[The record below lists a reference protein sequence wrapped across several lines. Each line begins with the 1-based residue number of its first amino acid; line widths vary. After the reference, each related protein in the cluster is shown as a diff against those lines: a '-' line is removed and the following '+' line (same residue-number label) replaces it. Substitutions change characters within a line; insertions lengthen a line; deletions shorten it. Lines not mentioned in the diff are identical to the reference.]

1 MRPCRLLL
9 AVLAAAAVSPVSPV
23 ATTKRRFG
31 DDDSDSAVISSAA
44 ADSGARHTPKDW
56 GINGGQIY
64 FDEISGQFKARPPGG
79 SSVSRKS
86 NEDEGRK
93 DDLMSSKTGGDG
105 REGLDIVSSVRT
117 RGQSTEEDAG
127 RLSNK
132 VLKRRKKW
140 RKTTLTAASSAGDA
154 EENEV
159 GGGGSRDP
167 EEGEGE
173 EESAGSEATRARD
186 NAADDIL
193 AKARWGR

>member
-23 ATTKRRFG
+23 ATTKRRYG
-31 DDDSDSAVISSAA
+31 DDDSDNAVIISAA

-86 NEDEGRK
+86 NEDERRK
-93 DDLMSSKTGGDG
+93 DDLRSSKTGG
-105 REGLDIVSSVRT
+105 EGLDIVSSVRT
-117 RGQSTEEDAG
+117 RGQSTEDEAG

-140 RKTTLTAASSAGDA
+140 RKTTLTAASASGDA

-159 GGGGSRDP
+159 GGEGSR

>member
-31 DDDSDSAVISSAA
+31 DDDSDSAVINSAA

-79 SSVSRKS
+79 SSSVSRKS
-86 NEDEGRK
+86 NEDERRK
-93 DDLMSSKTGGDG
+93 DDLRSSKTGG
-105 REGLDIVSSVRT
+105 EGLDIVSSVRT
-117 RGQSTEEDAG
+117 RGQSTEEDAGG

-140 RKTTLTAASSAGDA
+140 RKTTLTAAAASGDA

-159 GGGGSRDP
+159 GGESLDP
-167 EEGEGE
+167 DEGE
-173 EESAGSEATRARD
+173 EEGAGSEATRARD

-193 AKARWGR
+193 AKARWRR

>member
-1 MRPCRLLL
+1 MKQSMRPCRLLL

-31 DDDSDSAVISSAA
+31 DDDSDSAVIISAA

-86 NEDEGRK
+86 NEEEGRK
-93 DDLMSSKTGGDG
+93 DDLRSSKTG
-105 REGLDIVSSVRT
+105 REGSDIVSSVRT

-140 RKTTLTAASSAGDA
+140 RKTTLTAAPSGDA

-159 GGGGSRDP
+159 GEGGSRDP

-173 EESAGSEATRARD
+173 GESAGSEATRARD

>member
-9 AVLAAAAVSPVSPV
+9 AVLAAAAISPVSPV

-31 DDDSDSAVISSAA
+31 DDDNDSAAVISAA

-64 FDEISGQFKARPPGG
+64 FDEVSGQFKARPPGG

-86 NEDEGRK
+86 NEDEDRK
-93 DDLMSSKTGGDG
+93 DDLRSSKAGG
-105 REGLDIVSSVRT
+105 EGLDILSSVRT
-117 RGQSTEEDAG
+117 RGQSTEDDAG
-127 RLSNK
+127 RLNNK

-140 RKTTLTAASSAGDA
+140 RKTTLTAAAASGDA

-159 GGGGSRDP
+159 GGGSRDP
-167 EEGEGE
+167 EEGE